1 MNNEN
6 RQKNRG
12 RYAGKE
18 CAFIAVFVA
27 LLLVSQIC
35 FSAIPGLEVVT
46 ALFAIYALSFGV
58 FRSCL
63 AGTAFSLLRQLIF
76 GFFPSV
82 LILYLVYY
90 ILMAIVFGALGKR
103 ACALGKTWILT
114 TVLACVC
121 TVCFTLLD
129 DVITPWFYGFSAE
142 ATQAYFVASLPIMAT
157 QTVCVGVS
165 TALLFPPL
173 WRVFRSLSRS
183 LSTKTA

>member
-1 MNNEN
+1 MNDKN

-27 LLLVSQIC
+27 FLLVAQIC

-58 FRSCL
+58 FRSGL
-63 AGTAFSLLRQLIF
+63 AGTAFTLLRQLIF

-90 ILMAIVFGALGKR
+90 TLLAIVFGLLGKR
-103 ACALGKTWILT
+103 LRTFLTSWILT

-121 TVCFTLLD
+121 TVCFTMLD
-129 DVITPWFYGFSAE
+129 DVITPWFYGFSAK
-142 ATQAYFVASLPIMAT
+142 ATQAYFVASLPIMTT
-157 QTVCVGVS
+157 QIVCVGAS